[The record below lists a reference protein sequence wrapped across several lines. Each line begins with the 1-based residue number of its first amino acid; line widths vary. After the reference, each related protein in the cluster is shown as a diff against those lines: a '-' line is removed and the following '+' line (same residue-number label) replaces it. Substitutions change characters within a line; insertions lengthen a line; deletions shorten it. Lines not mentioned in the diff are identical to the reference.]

1 VSFQKA
7 CDVFVQHFGNSV
19 NIVLSHGPVSISHG
33 RLVGKACEPLMLRTR
48 KPTVSVD
55 LEEKDALAVSRTLG
69 FSPKL
74 LDDGGVLD
82 LNSFDR
88 YSNKQDGNKSPEVG
102 ELLKDGHG
110 IPSIAAAWLAIFLLS
125 MVISIDDSQ
134 RDNKLINSLINYIA
148 ETQRHAATRQPI
160 LKASNCTPAGQNT
173 TRVPPEEV
181 EALSNRLEMEAT
193 SRLIFGKQ
201 IEDICEHMFDA
212 VKNLGG
218 KYLPFG
224 SWSEVGDMMREMD
237 EELSEKFEA
246 FADEVFGAGQ
256 SGIGCNVPL
265 LIHTFSFPSGN
276 HGTAVDKSEGSDK
289 EFDWTL
295 ALDVGWIEEDVSWMY
310 RHIFFEDIANARSWY
325 AFPCLK
331 KAEAMAEKSSFS
343 KDEAEERFSRL
354 FSSFFGGGD
363 NAEGGAAP
371 TADDV
376 ENGGA
381 SSGND
386 SPALKESDPNARV
399 EGRKG
404 RASNGG
410 LDGSKE
416 FDIENF
422 DPDNFMEMSERWR
435 DMFKSMSDFSPG
447 AGDFFELRLKALMRK
462 SLMQDIED

>member
-1 VSFQKA
+1 
-7 CDVFVQHFGNSV
+7 
-19 NIVLSHGPVSISHG
+19 
-33 RLVGKACEPLMLRTR
+33 M
-48 KPTVSVD
+48 
-55 LEEKDALAVSRTLG
+55 SRILG

-74 LDDGGVLD
+74 LDDDGVLD
-82 LNSFDR
+82 LNSFER
-88 YSNKQDGNKSPEVG
+88 YSNKQDGNISPEVG
-102 ELLKDGHG
+102 ELLEDGHG
-110 IPSIAAAWLAIFLLS
+110 IYSIAATWLAFPLLS
-125 MVISIDDSQ
+125 MAISIDDSQ
-134 RDNKLINSLINYIA
+134 RDNKLIKSLINYVA
-148 ETQRHAATRQPI
+148 ETQRHAVTKNKKPI
-160 LKASNCTPAGQNT
+160 LKASNCAPAGQNT
-173 TRVPPEEV
+173 TRVPPEDV
-181 EALSNRLEMEAT
+181 EALSNRLEVDAT
-193 SRLIFGKQ
+193 SRLIFGKR

-212 VKNLGG
+212 MKKLGG
-218 KYLPFG
+218 KYLPFD
-224 SWSEVGDMMREMD
+224 SWSEVSYMMRELD
-237 EELSEKFEA
+237 EELSEKYEEFV
-246 FADEVFGAGQ
+246 DEVFGAGQ

-276 HGTAVDKSEGSDK
+276 HGTAVDKSEGRDK

-331 KAEAMAEKSSFS
+331 KAEDMAGKPSFS
-343 KDEAEERFSRL
+343 MDEMEERFSRL

-363 NAEGGAAP
+363 NAEGGASR

-386 SPALKESDPNARV
+386 SPGLKEPDPNARV

-410 LDGSKE
+410 LDGTKE

-422 DPDNFMEMSERWR
+422 DLDNFMEMSGRWR

-447 AGDFFELRLKALMRK
+447 AGDFVELRLKALMRK
-462 SLMQDIED
+462 NLM